1 VTRLIAALLMLL
13 SLPAAAQPVTV
24 PTTVVTQPAPPAQ
37 SRLPVTIAGSFL
49 EGSWALRLDGAIV
62 MRFDLKR
69 QGDGWTGAWVKPKSF
84 RTDRGGHRFGEIVMP
99 SVARLADSGKAIGD
113 WAEITFDDPRPGAV
127 PDVFRFHL
135 LSADRAEVI
144 YVGTGMA
151 PYTLERVAAG
161 AILGPFEEGGVYD
174 ERSDNPRLAESPPTA
189 AVPRPERVAP
199 TPQATPVQ
207 APPAQGTANTRPPA
221 VIGR

>member
-1 VTRLIAALLMLL
+1 MTRLIAALLMLL

-174 ERSDNPRLAESPPTA
+174 ERSDNPRIAESPPPV
-189 AVPRPERVAP
+189 AVPRPARVTP
-199 TPQATPVQ
+199 TPAQG
-207 APPAQGTANTRPPA
+207 PPAQGTANTRPPA